1 MSLIKVNNRGQGVPI
16 KNLIVN
22 GNFEVDQRGTLAS
35 PATSAST
42 NYPRSVDANWLG
54 VEQTDGQISLGKVAD
69 APAGTG
75 LQSSFKVTVT
85 SADTSLA
92 AGQRVCPS
100 HSVEASTWQHLDW
113 HTTNAKPIA
122 VQFWVKSSITGTF
135 GFTFRTG
142 GAGMSYTHP
151 YTISSA
157 NTWEKKTFTVA
168 GPTSVLGGS
177 VGSGNGIMYYIVFG
191 LGLGTS
197 FDTGANGA
205 WTAVGNG
212 QGRSS
217 HTSLIATNGATWQMT
232 GFQIE
237 EGTVHSDF
245 VHEPFE
251 ENLRKC
257 QRYFYKFINSG
268 LSDQYNFY
276 SPYSPAQITA
286 GLPNSSAICPMT
298 FPTTMRAAPT
308 MATTL
313 SSGTLNRQTST
324 PFGYVAQI
332 GTTSTGTH
340 YITQYLAAAEL

>member
-1 MSLIKVNNRGQGVPI
+1 MPLSKIQLGNASS

-22 GNFEVDQRGTLAS
+22 GNFEVDQRGSLAS

-42 NYPRSVDANWLG
+42 QYPRSVDGNWLG
-54 VEQTDGQISLGKVAD
+54 IEATDGQISIGKVAD

-75 LQSSFKVTVT
+75 LQSSLKVTVT

-92 AGQRVCPS
+92 AAQRMCPT
-100 HSVEASTWQHLDW
+100 HGIEASTWQHLDW

-142 GAGMSYTHP
+142 GSGMSYTHP

-177 VGSGNGIMYYIVFG
+177 VGSGTSIMYYIVFG
-191 LGLGTS
+191 LGLGTD

-217 HTSLIATNGATWQMT
+217 HTSLIGTNGATWQLT

-237 EGTVHSDF
+237 EGSGHSEF
-245 VHEPFE
+245 QHESFE

-257 QRYFYKFINSG
+257 QRYYYQTNHDGARRFGIDG
-268 LSDQYNFY
+268 LY
-276 SPYSPAQITA
+276 SNGAGA
-286 GLPNSSAICPMT
+286 GLNTMITHPVP
-298 FPTTMRAAPT
+298 MRAGPT
-308 MATTL
+308 VTPGSTMSNTTFSCDVNHIFL
-313 SSGTLNRQTST
+313 SHAAQASGR
-324 PFGYVAQI
+324 I
-332 GTTSTGTH
+332 GTEVTSGNTTVS
-340 YITQYLAAAEL
+340 AEI

>member
-22 GNFEVDQRGTLAS
+22 GNFEVDQRQSLAT
-35 PATSAST
+35 PVTSAST
-42 NYPRSVDANWLG
+42 QYPRSVDGNWMC
-54 VEQTDGQISLGKVAD
+54 VEQTDGQISVGKVAD

-75 LQSSFKVTVT
+75 LQSSLKVTVT

-92 AGQRVCPS
+92 AAQRMCPTQ
-100 HSVEASTWQHLDW
+100 SVEASYWQHLDW

-168 GPTSVLGGS
+168 GPTSILGGS
-177 VGSGNGIMYYIVFG
+177 VGSSNLLFYYIIFG

-217 HTSLIATNGATWQMT
+217 HTSLIGTNGATWQMT

-237 EGTVHSDF
+237 EGTVHSEF
-245 VHEPFE
+245 KHESFA
-251 ENLRKC
+251 ENLEKC
-257 QRYFYKFINSG
+257 QRYFVDCDKWFVQGYGYGTGSDGSG
-268 LSDQYNFY
+268 
-276 SPYSPAQITA
+276 SP
-286 GLPNSSAICPMT
+286 LM
-298 FPTTMRAAPT
+298 FPTRMRTAPT
-308 MATTL
+308 ITQSGGGDGGSSSELVFNYISETGCSPEAKNTGSGQSVWYYADITL
-313 SSGTLNRQTST
+313 S
-324 PFGYVAQI
+324 
-332 GTTSTGTH
+332 
-340 YITQYLAAAEL
+340 AEI

>member
-1 MSLIKVNNRGQGVPI
+1 MALIKVNNRGQGVPV

-22 GNFEVDQRGTLAS
+22 GNFEVDQRGSLAS
-35 PATSAST
+35 PVTSASST
-42 NYPRSVDANWLG
+42 YPRSVDGNWMG
-54 VEQTDGQISLGKVAD
+54 VEVTDGQISMGKVAD

-75 LQSSFKVTVT
+75 LQSSLKVTVT

-92 AGQRVCPS
+92 ANQRCQAS
-100 HSVEASTWQHLDW
+100 HSIEASTWQHLDW
-113 HTTNAKPIA
+113 HTSNAKPIA

-157 NTWEKKTFTVA
+157 NTWEKKTFTIA

-177 VGSGNGIMYYIVFG
+177 VGSSTDIFYYVIFALGI
-191 LGLGTS
+191 GTD

-217 HTSLIATNGATWQMT
+217 HTSLIGTNGATWQMT

-237 EGTVHSDF
+237 EGTIHSEF
-245 VHEPFE
+245 KHESFA
-251 ENLRKC
+251 ENLEKC
-257 QRYFYKFINSG
+257 QRYFVNCGKWFVQGYGYGTGSDGSG
-268 LSDQYNFY
+268 
-276 SPYSPAQITA
+276 SP
-286 GLPNSSAICPMT
+286 LM
-298 FPTTMRAAPT
+298 FPTRMRAAPT
-308 MATTL
+308 ITQTNGSDGGSSSSMNFNYITTTGCSPESRNTGSGQAVWYHADITL
-313 SSGTLNRQTST
+313 S
-324 PFGYVAQI
+324 
-332 GTTSTGTH
+332 
-340 YITQYLAAAEL
+340 AEI